1 VVLEAYPVKPKV
13 EAAAQLVIQALAVL
27 VELVVPLTVHP
38 ALAAVLAAAVMVE
51 VEEAP
56 MLAAAAVAQQ
66 DFLDKGQ
73 AVAEEVDK
81 LLTMEEPA
89 EVAVQAELLETM
101 AAKPLFAAT
110 LRMLAATAALIQPQQ
125 GVVEVAVG

>member
-1 VVLEAYPVKPKV
+1 M
-13 EAAAQLVIQALAVL
+13 LAV
-27 VELVVPLTVHP
+27 VV
-38 ALAAVLAAAVMVE
+38 
-51 VEEAP
+51 
-56 MLAAAAVAQQ
+56 VAQQ

-81 LLTMEEPA
+81 LLTMREPA
-89 EVAVQAELLETM
+89 EAAVQAALPETM